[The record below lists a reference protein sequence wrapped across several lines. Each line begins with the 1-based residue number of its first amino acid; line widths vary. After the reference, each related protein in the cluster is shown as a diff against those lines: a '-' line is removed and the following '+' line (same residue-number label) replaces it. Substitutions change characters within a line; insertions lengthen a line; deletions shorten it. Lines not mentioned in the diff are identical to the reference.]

1 MLDERTFKD
10 ILHGVDINGF
20 AKDISNVDIDI
31 VSYDV
36 YEIADSFFVFIM
48 TNERIYANLLSFKSD
63 LFDRMGLIFS
73 IDTNSFYELMNRPK
87 ELCEL
92 FNVYEFAD
100 RLYDLYI
107 FPDLYVYRKAT
118 LVSNIYEYA
127 RLIYGY
133 EYMKYPETMED
144 KHLVDCID
152 MAVSTDMAITKY
164 LLLFLIGNN
173 YV

>member
-20 AKDISNVDIDI
+20 AKDISIKDIDI

-36 YEIADSFFVFIM
+36 YKIADNIFACILS
-48 TNERIYANLLSFKSD
+48 NERIYENLLSFKSD

-87 ELCEL
+87 DLCEL

-118 LVSNIYEYA
+118 FVSNIYEYA
-127 RLIYGY
+127 RLIYDC
-133 EYMKYPETMED
+133 EYMKYPETIED
-144 KHLVDCID
+144 KHLVDCVD
-152 MAVSTDMAITKY
+152 RAVLSDMAITKY